1 MFYDNDI
8 ISRQIEALIHLASKI
23 LLGSNY
29 EPYTQGSC
37 DELRHSIDSLMTDN
51 SIGECE
57 DLIFD
62 SFDPQSDDY
71 IRLVIDFYH
80 RLNTLDDETLEEADF
95 ERDEVR
101 DGLMEFMGMCGIPKS
116 AMEVN

>member
-29 EPYTQGSC
+29 EPYTEGLC
-37 DELRHSIDSLMTDN
+37 DSLYHRINSLIEEN

-62 SFDPQSDDY
+62 SFDPESDDY
-71 IRLVIDFYH
+71 IRLAINFYH
-80 RLNTLDDETLEEADF
+80 RLNTLDDETLEAADF

-101 DGLMEFMGMCGIPKS
+101 DGLMEFMRMCGIPES
-116 AMEVN
+116 AMDVN